1 MTLTGAIIIFVI
13 IWWLCFFVVLP
24 IGVRGQYEN
33 DTMIEG
39 TEEGAPVNP
48 MLKKKAFFAV
58 LPIGVRGQ
66 YEDETTV
73 EGTEEGAPVNPML
86 KKKALWASIG
96 ALAITSLVGV
106 STLFFDYLE
115 IFFRV

>member
-13 IWWLCFFVVLP
+13 IWWLC
-24 IGVRGQYEN
+24 
-33 DTMIEG
+33 
-39 TEEGAPVNP
+39 
-48 MLKKKAFFAV
+48 FFAV